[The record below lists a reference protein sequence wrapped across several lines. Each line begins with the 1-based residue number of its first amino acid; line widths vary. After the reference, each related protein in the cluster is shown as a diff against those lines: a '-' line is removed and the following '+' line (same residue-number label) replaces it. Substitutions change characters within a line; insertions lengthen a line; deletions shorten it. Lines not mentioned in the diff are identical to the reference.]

1 MSALDRREFLKI
13 AGTGAGALLA
23 GCSRAVAPIASQAAS
38 LASANI
44 VVVGAGAFGG
54 WTALNLQRM
63 GARVTLVDMYGPG
76 NSRSTSGDETRGI
89 RTSYGD
95 RPHGEL
101 WMQWAYKAIDRWKQ
115 WDAEFSKPQKMRLFF
130 TTGDLIMR
138 AEWEPFLTQTRSW
151 WEKNEIP
158 HETLAV
164 DEVRKRWPQIHVDD
178 IKAVLYEPNAGVVR
192 ARRAT
197 ESVAEVFRHEGGRIL
212 IARVIPPEPGN
223 FDGHTVRLTNGD
235 TLSADTFVFA
245 VGPWLGKTFL
255 LMQNR
260 MRTPLGTVLY
270 FGTPAGD
277 DRFTY
282 PSMPSWNFPGTTGW
296 AALPVDNRGFRVRGG
311 GGGGQRQQT
320 AASADGGRRS
330 SQQPAQGN
338 TPAANAPAPASANAA
353 ATAAASRSASSAQS
367 QASQA
372 GLSDPDLSVRWVEPE
387 RLTRT
392 VQFVTERFPALR
404 DAPIVQTWACH
415 YESTSSRNFIVDRH
429 PNLRNVWIAGG
440 GNAEAFKMGPILGE
454 YIARRVLGDE
464 GDPEIARQFRI
475 PETEYTPTP
484 ARSTGDD

>member
-1 MSALDRREFLKI
+1 MSALDRREFLRI
-13 AGTGAGALLA
+13 AGSSAGALLA
-23 GCSRAVAPIASQAAS
+23 GCARSVAPLASQASS

-76 NSRSTSGDETRGI
+76 NSRSTSGDETRGV

-101 WMQWAYKAIDRWKQ
+101 WMQWAARAITRWTQ
-115 WDAEFSKPQKMRLFF
+115 WDEEFSKPQKMRLFF

-138 AEWEPFLTQTRSW
+138 AEWEPFLTQTRTW
-151 WEKNEIP
+151 WEKNGIA

-178 IKAVLYEPNAGVVR
+178 IEAVLYEPNAGVIR

-212 IARVIPPEPGN
+212 IARVVPPEPGT

-270 FGTPAGD
+270 FGTPPGD

-282 PSMPSWNFPGTTGW
+282 PNMPSWNLPGTTGW

-311 GGGGQRQQT
+311 GGGGQRQQ
-320 AASADGGRRS
+320 AATNSTSANPS
-330 SQQPAQGN
+330 SSEPSAAGA
-338 TPAANAPAPASANAA
+338 PAAANRPA
-353 ATAAASRSASSAQS
+353 ASSARS

-387 RLTRT
+387 RLTRS
-392 VQFVTERFPALR
+392 VQFVTERFPALK

-440 GNAEAFKMGPILGE
+440 GNAEAFKMGPVLGE

-464 GDPEIARQFRI
+464 GDPEIARAFRI
-475 PETEYTPTP
+475 PETEFAP
-484 ARSTGDD
+484 ARASGD